1 VVTAEKAPAGPAPAI
16 AAIGQESPC
25 QGRIVPLS
33 CRPVTLL
40 RSTYVVGGS
49 TLLSRVLGFVRDMV
63 FAVFFGAGAAM
74 DVFVIAFQIPNF
86 LRRLFAEGAF
96 SQAFVP
102 VLSEYHGKRSPAEV
116 KDLIDRTA
124 GRLAGVLFAVTLVG
138 VVGAPLLIL
147 VFSSGFRAEPEK
159 YALAVE
165 MLRITFPYLFF
176 ISLTA
181 FAGAVLNTYGRFAIP
196 AITPVI
202 LNLCLI
208 GGVVWLEPM
217 LGGNGLG
224 LAWAVFIAGVA
235 QLGFQLPFLA
245 RLGVLPRLRWGEPH
259 EGVRRILRLMMPA
272 LFGSSVAQLNLLIDR
287 HIASY
292 LQTGSMSWLWYSD
305 RLMEFPL
312 GVFAIALAT
321 VILPGL
327 SRRHTEQAPQAFSE
341 TIDWALRLTCV
352 IVIPAGIAMFVL
364 AGPILATLFQ
374 HGEFT
379 AYDTRMTTYSLAA
392 YAVGLLGFTLV
403 KVLAPAYFAR
413 QDTRTPVR
421 VGVVAMVA
429 NIVLN
434 LIIVVPMVKVGFV
447 APHMGLVIATG
458 LAAFINAG
466 LLYRG
471 LRRLGVYTPGPGWSL
486 LARRVALANLG
497 LAAALWWIAGPID
510 GWLVAHWFDR
520 AVHLGVCLVA
530 GTIVYF
536 AILWMSGLRYVELRA
551 PA

>member
-1 VVTAEKAPAGPAPAI
+1 MDAPAKV
-16 AAIGQESPC
+16 AARRRSHRVGLQVGITARLGGC
-25 QGRIVPLS
+25 GYHAG
-33 CRPVTLL
+33 PVTLL
-40 RSTYVVGGS
+40 KSTYVVGGS
-49 TLLSRVLGFVRDMV
+49 TLLSRILGFVRDMV

-74 DVFVIAFQIPNF
+74 DVFVVAFQIPNF
-86 LRRLFAEGAF
+86 LRRMFAEGAF

-102 VLSEYHGKRSPAEV
+102 VLSEYHSRRSRAEV
-116 KDLIDRTA
+116 KELIDKTA
-124 GRLAGVLFAVTLVG
+124 GRLAGVLFAVTLAG

-147 VFSSGFRAEPEK
+147 IFSSGFKADPAK
-159 YALAVE
+159 YELAVD

-208 GGVVWLEPM
+208 AGVVWLEPL
-217 LGGNGLG
+217 LGDNGLG
-224 LAWAVFIAGVA
+224 VAWAVFIAGA
-235 QLGFQLPFLA
+235 TQLAFQIPWLA
-245 RLGVLPRLRWGEPH
+245 RLGLLPRLRWGPPH
-259 EGVRRILRLMMPA
+259 EGVRRILALMMPA

-327 SRRHTEQAPQAFSE
+327 SRRHAEQAPEAFSD
-341 TIDWALRLTCV
+341 TLDWALRLTCV
-352 IVIPAGIAMFVL
+352 IVMPAAVAMFVL

-379 AYDTRMTTYSLAA
+379 AYDTHMATYSLAV
-392 YAVGLLGFTLV
+392 YALCLLGFTLV

-421 VGVVAMVA
+421 VGVISMVA

-434 LIIVVPMVKVGFV
+434 LIIVVPMVKIGFV
-447 APHMGLVIATG
+447 APHMGLVMATG
-458 LAAFINAG
+458 LAAFLNASM
-466 LLYRG
+466 LYRG
-471 LRRLGVYTPGPGWSL
+471 LRRGRVYAPGKGWRVL
-486 LARRVALANLG
+486 FVRVGIANVALGAVLIW
-497 LAAALWWIAGPID
+497 LAGPLEP
-510 GWLVAHWFDR
+510 WLVATWTAR
-520 AVHLGVCLVA
+520 ALRLAGCLVA
-530 GTIVYF
+530 GTVVYF
-536 AILWMSGLRYVELRA
+536 AALRLAGLRYADLRP

>member
-1 VVTAEKAPAGPAPAI
+1 
-16 AAIGQESPC
+16 
-25 QGRIVPLS
+25 
-33 CRPVTLL
+33 VTLL

-63 FAVFFGAGAAM
+63 FAAFFGAGAGM
-74 DVFVIAFQIPNF
+74 DVFVISFQIPNF

-102 VLSEYHGKRSPAEV
+102 VLSEYQARRSPEEV

-124 GRLAGVLFAVTLVG
+124 GRLTGVLFAVTLVG

-147 VFSSGFRAEPEK
+147 VFSSGFKADPEK

-181 FAGAVLNTYGRFAIP
+181 FAGAVLNTHGRFGVP
-196 AITPVI
+196 AVTPVI

-208 GGVVWLEPM
+208 AGVVWVEPM
-217 LGGNGLG
+217 LGQSGLG
-224 LAWAVFIAGVA
+224 VAWAVFIAGVA
-235 QLGFQLPFLA
+235 QLAFQVPFLA
-245 RLGVLPRLRWGEPH
+245 REGLLPRLRWGAPH

-272 LFGSSVAQLNLLIDR
+272 LFGSSVAQLNMLVDR

-327 SRRHTEQAPQAFSE
+327 SRRHSERAPQAFSD
-341 TIDWALRLTCV
+341 TIDWSMRLTCV
-352 IVIPAGIAMFVL
+352 IVIPAGVAMFVL

-374 HGEFT
+374 HGEFK
-379 AYDTRMTTYSLAA
+379 AYDTRMTTYSLGV
-392 YAVGLLGFTLV
+392 YALGLFGFTLV

-421 VGVVAMVA
+421 VGVIAMVA

-434 LIIVVPMVKVGFV
+434 LIIVVPMVKFGFV

-466 LLYRG
+466 MLYRG
-471 LRRLGVYTPGPGWSL
+471 LRTTGVYTPGPGWAV
-486 LARRVALANLG
+486 LARRVAFANLG
-497 LAAALWWIAGPID
+497 LAAALWLIAGPLD
-510 GWLVAHWFDR
+510 WWLVATWFER
-520 AVHLGVCLVA
+520 AARLTACLVA
-530 GTIVYF
+530 GTVAYF